1 MKRMEKFKIPDIP
14 KISPIISDKI
24 LSSSSMERKPK
35 PKQQQQQ
42 QQKRQQQ
49 PESTTTTTA
58 NKEIIIEKKLCPS
71 CSRLLMTNTI
81 MHIQKCLTNLLNIID
96 NDIINEY
103 CMDDKKKKNFTKHSS
118 MIDHHFE
125 NKKNNIEKV
134 FINNNVQS
142 SSHIIKS
149 NNDDDDDDG
158 KKNVA
163 KFCCQQ
169 QENLSSIC
177 HQQQNYDKQTK
188 IVLPEANES
197 RHQQSNPLVWNN
209 ESISDENNFG
219 HPHQQQ
225 HEQQQQIDNQ
235 HQINHHQQQQQ
246 QQQRQQKII
255 VDKNT
260 IFQTPLSTTELSTE
274 MMMKNSSNSYF
285 QENYNAVVDVDVD
298 NEEILENLN
307 KNIMNNDDD
316 DDNGDVNVLNKTSD
330 RLKNLNTE
338 FGSSGDD
345 VRALAA
351 SASASD
357 SINVIIDKN
366 DCPYAYVT
374 IITNNLQAINS
385 IIMANSLYYYNNHNL
400 IIHHQ
405 QNDNNKQIKHYY
417 RIPLIIFI
425 QNDDDHHKID
435 LEIIQLIRRFFDHVI
450 ELKSNDLTL
459 LNNKSLGINHQKVHL
474 WKYLSEEKIY
484 TKCIYL
490 ESNLLIVGNISNL
503 FIDYME
509 LSACVDCFFIDYFN
523 CSMFVFE
530 PNKQTYRQLIHFGS
544 KSSSSSSCSI
554 SNSVV
559 NNNDNLDGNHNLDDE
574 PMDEITLLNEFFHSK
589 WKRLS
594 FIYNYLRNDLSYTQ
608 QSAYLRFGENIR
620 IVNFGNYRQTTTTTN
635 NTNQQQQQQNDKIFS
650 LQPWDY
656 KFNLNYASLMINNNN
671 NSNNN
676 ANNNPFE
683 NDPIDDYSKFYLL
696 IFIRRIWPLI
706 SMKLTPLMLEME
718 QQQQQRQQQ
727 NPKKWSVREIITMFQ
742 SRFDDRIQSPSSS
755 TLTLSSPLSNYRNN
769 FDQNSFSLRR
779 LSTTT
784 TMNNNRF
791 LYDNSNNNNDDDRQQ
806 FKRNQKNQMSKES
819 EKSLN
824 HVSIVNNVTM
834 TIDNSDSNNND
845 DDNQD
850 EHVLNFDYEQSN
862 QFEQQQEQRCLKNDH
877 QDDVEEEIVTTKQI
891 DYNMQNNSN
900 NIGRKD
906 EWENGQIDWLH
917 QYQSDRIIDR
927 LLTKF

>member
-1 MKRMEKFKIPDIP
+1 MEKFKIPDIP

-24 LSSSSMERKPK
+24 SSSSSMERKPK

-49 PESTTTTTA
+49 QPQESTTTTT
-58 NKEIIIEKKLCPS
+58 NKEIIIEKKLCPP
-71 CSRLLMTNTI
+71 CSRLLMNNTI
-81 MHIQKCLTNLLNIID
+81 VQIQKCLTNLLNIID

-103 CMDDKKKKNFTKHSS
+103 S
-118 MIDHHFE
+118 
-125 NKKNNIEKV
+125 
-134 FINNNVQS
+134 
-142 SSHIIKS
+142 
-149 NNDDDDDDG
+149 
-158 KKNVA
+158 
-163 KFCCQQ
+163 
-169 QENLSSIC
+169 
-177 HQQQNYDKQTK
+177 
-188 IVLPEANES
+188 NES
-197 RHQQSNPLVWNN
+197 RHQQSNPL
-209 ESISDENNFG
+209 NNFG

-285 QENYNAVVDVDVD
+285 QENYNAVVDVD
-298 NEEILENLN
+298 
-307 KNIMNNDDD
+307 
-316 DDNGDVNVLNKTSD
+316 
-330 RLKNLNTE
+330 NLNTE

-345 VRALAA
+345 VRALAASA

-544 KSSSSSSCSI
+544 KSSSSSSCMFFIDCFFPTRRLFIYLLNFLCFTVLRSI

-608 QSAYLRFGENIR
+608 QSAYL
-620 IVNFGNYRQTTTTTN
+620 
-635 NTNQQQQQQNDKIFS
+635 
-650 LQPWDY
+650 
-656 KFNLNYASLMINNNN
+656 
-671 NSNNN
+671 
-676 ANNNPFE
+676 
-683 NDPIDDYSKFYLL
+683 
-696 IFIRRIWPLI
+696 
-706 SMKLTPLMLEME
+706 
-718 QQQQQRQQQ
+718 
-727 NPKKWSVREIITMFQ
+727 
-742 SRFDDRIQSPSSS
+742 
-755 TLTLSSPLSNYRNN
+755 
-769 FDQNSFSLRR
+769 
-779 LSTTT
+779 
-784 TMNNNRF
+784 
-791 LYDNSNNNNDDDRQQ
+791 
-806 FKRNQKNQMSKES
+806 
-819 EKSLN
+819 
-824 HVSIVNNVTM
+824 
-834 TIDNSDSNNND
+834 SDSNNND

-862 QFEQQQEQRCLKNDH
+862 QIEQQQEQRCLKNDH

-891 DYNMQNNSN
+891 GI